1 MVSYFLSNEVSDD
14 ELFSVLGYFELAY
27 CGANEVAISV
37 DIQAHIYT
45 FGACGMLFKSVA
57 VCLTFLLGLQP
68 GPWASSPTI
77 VGQMVTEGAAEVN
90 GAPTAKGGTVF
101 VGDHIVTQ
109 GGANA
114 TLALTGG
121 SRLIL
126 IGSSSLQMKEL
137 GGQVGAS
144 LDRGALAVLSRNA
157 AMPIVV
163 EAGRARIRPGKEG
176 AVYAVTFVGEKLEV
190 FSKTGT
196 TEVEAADRVVEVHEG
211 ETLEATMAPAAAV
224 PATPT
229 SGSSPQW
236 ASPAGKTSRFEK
248 VVIIVGVAAAVTA
261 LVLAIKAVEK
271 TCTGT
276 PSPFK
281 VTCN

>member
-1 MVSYFLSNEVSDD
+1 
-14 ELFSVLGYFELAY
+14 
-27 CGANEVAISV
+27 
-37 DIQAHIYT
+37 
-45 FGACGMLFKSVA
+45 MLFKPGVVVFLS
-57 VCLTFLLGLQP
+57 LLLGLQP

-90 GAPTAKGGTVF
+90 GARTPKGGTLF

-121 SRLIL
+121 SQLIL
-126 IGSSSLQMKEL
+126 IESSSLQMKEVE
-137 GGQVGAS
+137 GQTSAS
-144 LDRGALAVLSRNA
+144 LDRGALAVLSRTA
-157 AMPIVV
+157 TTPIVV
-163 EAGRARIRPGKEG
+163 EAAGARIHPGKGG
-176 AVYAVTFVGEKLEV
+176 AVYAVTVTGEKLEV

-196 TEVEAADRVVEVHEG
+196 TEVEAADRTVEVHEG
-211 ETLEATMAPAAAV
+211 ETLDATMAPAAPA
-224 PATPT
+224 PATPAAA
-229 SGSSPQW
+229 SPQW
-236 ASPAGKTSRFEK
+236 TSPAGKRSKFEE

-261 LVLAIKAVEK
+261 LVLAVKAVQK